1 MAAEPLQAAPLRV
14 LMTTDTVGGVW
25 QYAMELCA
33 CLCAHGH
40 EVVLAATGA
49 DPSPDQL
56 AEAGAIDGLE
66 FHAMPWRLEWMSQPW
81 EDIAKAGD
89 WLLHLAAR
97 TRPDLI
103 HLNDYSQGVLPWE
116 APVLMVGHS
125 CVFSWWHAV
134 HGEAPPAEWDRYR
147 ERVGAG
153 LRAADLVAAPTGAM
167 LGELERHYGP
177 FRDTRVIPNGRSPA
191 PASDAPA
198 AEGPVVLAAGR
209 LWDTGKNIQAL
220 TAVADRLPW
229 PVCVAGES
237 CHPDGG
243 RSLHPGVRLLGQLDR
258 AALAGW
264 MEHAPVYALP
274 ARYEPFGL
282 SPLEA
287 AMAGCALVLGDIPSL
302 REVWGDAALYVAP
315 DDHDGLA
322 SVLNRLIDDP
332 GLRERQARRARDRA
346 ARYTPGAMAAGYLD
360 AYARLLAT
368 PARRFGSPVAAVA
381 GGRP

>member
-1 MAAEPLQAAPLRV
+1 MAAEPLQPAPLRV

-49 DPSPDQL
+49 DPSDEQL
-56 AEAGAIDGLE
+56 AEASAIDGLE

-81 EDIAKAGD
+81 DDIAGAGE
-89 WLLHLAAR
+89 WLLRLAAR
-97 TRPDLI
+97 TRPDI
-103 HLNDYSQGVLPWE
+103 VHLNDYSQGVLPWG

-125 CVFSWWHAV
+125 CVYSWWHAV
-134 HGEAPPAEWDRYR
+134 HGEAPPQEWGRYR

-153 LRAADLVAAPTGAM
+153 LRAAHLVVAPTAAM
-167 LGELERHYGP
+167 LGELGRHYGP
-177 FRDTRVIPNGRSPA
+177 FQDTLVIPNGRSPA
-191 PASDAPA
+191 PASVAPE

-302 REVWGDAALYVAP
+302 REVWADAALYVAP
-315 DDHDGLA
+315 DDHEGLA
-322 SVLNRLIDDP
+322 AVLDRLVDDP
-332 GLRERQARRARDRA
+332 VLRTRQAGRARDRA

-360 AYARLLAT
+360 AYAHLLARAGH
-368 PARRFGSPVAAVA
+368 ARAPVAAAA
-381 GGRP
+381 GGHP

>member
-1 MAAEPLQAAPLRV
+1 MAAETVQAASLRI

-33 CLCAHGH
+33 CLCADGH
-40 EVVLAATGA
+40 QVVLAATGA
-49 DPSPDQL
+49 DPSIDQRH
-56 AEAGAIDGLE
+56 EAAAIEGLE
-66 FHAMPWRLEWMSQPW
+66 FHSMPWRLEWMSRPW
-81 EDIAKAGD
+81 KDIERAGA
-89 WLLHLAAR
+89 WLLELAAR

-103 HLNDYSQGVLPWE
+103 HLNDYSQGVLPWT

-125 CVFSWWHAV
+125 CVYSWWYAV
-134 HGEAPPAEWDRYR
+134 HGEAPPAEWDQYR

-153 LRAADLVAAPTGAM
+153 LRAADLVVAPTAAM
-167 LGELERHYGP
+167 LAELERHYGP
-177 FRDTRVIPNGRSPA
+177 FDVTRVIPNGRSPA
-191 PASDAPA
+191 PSRATPA

-243 RSLHPGVRLLGQLDR
+243 KSLHPGVQLLGQLDR

-287 AMAGCALVLGDIPSL
+287 AMAGCALVLGDVPSL
-302 REVWGDAALYVAP
+302 REVWGGAALYVAP
-315 DDHDGLA
+315 DDHESLA
-322 SVLNRLIDDP
+322 TVLNRLIDDP
-332 GLRERQARRARDRA
+332 DLRQQQARRARERA
-346 ARYTPGAMAAGYLD
+346 ARYTPAAMAAGYLE
-360 AYARLLAT
+360 AYDQVLAAA
-368 PARRFGSPVAAVA
+368 PGHRQAAAVA
-381 GGRP
+381 VAGVHP

>member
-1 MAAEPLQAAPLRV
+1 MAAEALQAPPLRI

-25 QYAMELCA
+25 QYAMELCTR
-33 CLCAHGH
+33 LCADGH
-40 EVVLAATGA
+40 QVVLAATGA
-49 DPSPDQL
+49 DPSLGQL
-56 AEAGAIDGLE
+56 REAAAIKGLE

-81 EDIAKAGD
+81 KDIEKAGE
-89 WLLHLAAR
+89 WLLELAAR

-103 HLNDYSQGVLPWE
+103 HLNDYSQGVLPWS

-125 CVFSWWHAV
+125 CVYSWWHAV
-134 HGEAPPAEWDRYR
+134 HGEAPPAEWDHYR

-153 LRAADLVAAPTGAM
+153 LRAADLVVAPTAAM
-167 LGELERHYGP
+167 LAELERHYGP
-177 FRDTRVIPNGRSPA
+177 LASTRVVPNGRSPA
-191 PASDAPA
+191 PSRATLS

-243 RSLHPGVRLLGQLDR
+243 KSLHPGVRLLGQLDR

-287 AMAGCALVLGDIPSL
+287 ALAGCALVLGDIPSL
-302 REVWGDAALYVAP
+302 REVWGGAALYVPPA
-315 DDHDGLA
+315 DHEALA
-322 SVLNRLIDDP
+322 AVLNRLIDDP
-332 GLRERQARRARDRA
+332 DLREQQARRAREQA
-346 ARYTPGAMAAGYLD
+346 IRYTPAAMAAGYLE
-360 AYARLLAT
+360 AYDQVLAAAGHRQAPT
-368 PARRFGSPVAAVA
+368 AAVA
-381 GGRP
+381 GVHP